1 MIFRKALAIAALFAS
16 CLFSVGNLPAQGN
29 SKNDDRI
36 YDEVRMK
43 LAADRDV
50 GRGAVDVV
58 VKDGV
63 VTLGGKVHTDKQKQ
77 KAEHLAKKVKGV
89 TSVVNNLKV
98 EYP

>member
-1 MIFRKALAIAALFAS
+1 MIRRMAPALITLVVSFLI
-16 CLFSVGNLPAQGN
+16 CLGNLSAEGN
-29 SKNDDRI
+29 PKDDRI

-43 LAADRDV
+43 LAADPVV

-58 VKDGV
+58 VKDGA
-63 VTLGGKVHTDKQKQ
+63 VTLSGKVHTDKQKQ
-77 KAEHLAKKVKGV
+77 KAERLAKKVKGV